1 MKGTGIISRGGGWAR
16 RENGIQET
24 ETGVRWSWMTERYLE
39 KSFII
44 NAVQESEII
53 KFCPMSF
60 YFVQMCSPS
69 QDVSIPTD
77 ILLQEN
83 HE

>member
-1 MKGTGIISRGGGWAR
+1 
-16 RENGIQET
+16 
-24 ETGVRWSWMTERYLE
+24 MTERYLE

-44 NAVQESEII
+44 NAVQESQII

-60 YFVQMCSPS
+60 YIVQMCSSS